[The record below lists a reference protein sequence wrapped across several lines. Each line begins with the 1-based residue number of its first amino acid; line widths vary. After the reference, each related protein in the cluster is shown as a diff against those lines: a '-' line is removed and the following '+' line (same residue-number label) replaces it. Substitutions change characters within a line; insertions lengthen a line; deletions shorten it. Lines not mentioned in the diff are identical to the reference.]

1 MSLSGPV
8 SPLPHPGIRNDLLGV
23 DNSVS
28 ADIAMVENEFGDLAS
43 GLYPTFNHPLAFAF
57 LLPDY
62 HLIYTGLGR

>member
-1 MSLSGPV
+1 M
-8 SPLPHPGIRNDLLGV
+8 SPLPHPDIRNDLLGV

-28 ADIAMVENEFGDLAS
+28 ADIAVVTNEFGDLAS
-43 GLYPTFNHPLAFAF
+43 GLYPTFNHPLALAF